1 MTPPTGRF
9 PVRFGWAEPQ
19 PQPLA
24 GGMAIKGKCLNQD
37 SIF

>member
-9 PVRFGWAEPQ
+9 PVRFGWAE